1 MEITGGAGADVA
13 YDSVGKDTFASTLAS
28 LKRHGTAVAFGQSS
42 GPYSDFKIAD
52 LSKGSLHLTRPT
64 LFHFATVRSWLEAA
78 SKKLFA
84 NVIDGTVKV
93 NINQRFPLE
102 QVASAHQ
109 ALAARQTTGCTILTV

>member
-1 MEITGGAGADVA
+1 M
-13 YDSVGKDTFASTLAS
+13 
-28 LKRHGTAVAFGQSS
+28 AFGQSS

-52 LSKGSLHLTRPT
+52 LGKGSLHLTRPT
-64 LFHFATVRSWLEAA
+64 LFHFATVRSWLESATE
-78 SKKLFA
+78 KLFA

-102 QVASAHQ
+102 QAAAAHQ